1 LSLKEEFIFW
11 RLANF
16 FISEQDYRI
25 IQLFEEQNELW
36 LEKLENK
43 KAPIIR
49 ILHSRMD
56 WSNNMQRDIEF
67 TASNGE
73 KIRNQL
79 RRTELRIMNIYIS
92 PFPPVDD
99 YQFRLDQPFVFPN
112 GNKTSVS
119 SILMAAGIYETGFTQ
134 LSEHIGRNIS
144 FPIEEDYAPEDI
156 TKIKGDTLGHAKK
169 QAKEEQA
176 VFSKQKPIFTYTF
189 LAAQVIMFLWL
200 TLHGGS
206 TNTTTLIKYGAKVN
220 PLIYEGQWWRFIT
233 PVFLHIGFLHLAM
246 NSLALYYLGISVEKI
261 FGNIRFLFIYLF
273 AGITGFI
280 ASFLFSTNLS
290 AGASGAIFGCFGAL
304 LYFGAVMPRLFSR
317 TMGRNVI
324 FVLILN
330 LAFGFSSTGIDNAG
344 HIGGLIGGFLA
355 AGIVH
360 LPKKKKLW
368 LQLLFFLVSI
378 AVVLGS
384 LSYGFSNTKRAQ
396 DEGSSLIVAQDY
408 ISNHQYDQAYKI
420 LKESLDKTKNPT
432 AQLYFQMSYVE
443 MKKDMLS
450 DAKPH
455 LLKAIKLDPNFDEA
469 SYNLALLYMQE
480 NDLLSAKK
488 YAEKAAK
495 LKPNQKQYTDLV
507 NEINVHI
514 QSSGGG
520 V

>member
-1 LSLKEEFIFW
+1 LSFKEEFIFW

-16 FISEQDYRI
+16 FISEHDYRI
-25 IQLFEEQNELW
+25 IQLFEEQSELW
-36 LEKLENK
+36 LEKVESK

-49 ILHSRMD
+49 ILLSRLD
-56 WSNNMQRDIEF
+56 WSNSMQRDIEL
-67 TASNGE
+67 TASNAE
-73 KIRNQL
+73 KIRNQIG
-79 RRTELRIMNIYIS
+79 RNELTVMNIYVS
-92 PFPPVDD
+92 PHPPVDD
-99 YQFRLDQPFVFPN
+99 YQFRLDRPFIFPQS
-112 GNKTSVS
+112 KTTVS
-119 SILMAAGIYETGFTQ
+119 TILMAAGTYETGFNKLT
-134 LSEHIGRNIS
+134 EHIGRNIT
-144 FPIEEDYAPEDI
+144 FPIEADYAPDE
-156 TKIKGDTLGHAKK
+156 IKKLKEETLSSAIKK
-169 QAKEEQA
+169 AKEEQA
-176 VFSKQKPIFTYTF
+176 VFSKRKPIFTYTF
-189 LAAQVIMFLWL
+189 LIVQVIMFLWL
-200 TLHGGS
+200 ELHGGS

-220 PLIYEGQWWRFIT
+220 PLIYEGEWWRFIT

-261 FGNIRFLFIYLF
+261 YGNIRFLFIYLF

-304 LYFGAVMPRLFSR
+304 LYFGAIMPKLFSR

-360 LPKKKKLW
+360 FPKKKKL
-368 LQLLFFLVSI
+368 LVQLLFLSVSLAI
-378 AVVLGS
+378 VWGS
-384 LSYGFSNTKRAQ
+384 LSYGYSDTARAK
-396 DEGSSLIVAQDY
+396 DEGSSIIIAQDY
-408 ISNHQYDQAYKI
+408 ITKHRYDEAYKI
-420 LKESLDKTKNPT
+420 LKEALDKTPNPS
-432 AQLYFQMSYVE
+432 AQLYFQLSYVE
-443 MKKDMLS
+443 MKKDLLN

-455 LLKAIKLDPNFDEA
+455 LLKAIELNPNFDEA
-469 SYNLALLYMQE
+469 CYNLALLYMHE
-480 NDLLSAKK
+480 SDLQSALE

-495 LKPNQKQYTDLV
+495 LKPDQKQYTDLV